1 MVSIM
6 RKSLILLYTSMLLF
20 TSTIAAETF
29 PEKTDAAVQ
38 DQENVMDSSQVQQ
51 LGDIIVKL
59 PEKYKIVII
68 PSTEELTTQEY
79 AVQLYNEYSMGP
91 NEMLLVFNKQKEELG
106 VKAGTF
112 FSSKGLSDEAIT
124 DLTNH
129 FFTPYAK
136 QKSYMTGLST
146 IVQQFSETVQRGAAS
161 ASGNDT
167 AATAEEKEPDGSSL
181 WLTTILLILAGILTL
196 GIYAYVQRR
205 KLNREMDE
213 IELWMDTIEEKL
225 HNFNGEED
233 APLAEGKVHPST
245 SLVEK
250 IRKDSL
256 PAAEFSLLEAESM
269 SERFRFNKA
278 AYQIQQTKDLLAHID
293 HEIGQLQSK
302 MFQNKIAEE
311 ECTRLLEEIKKTC
324 TLVERKLDEARLHYG
339 LTFFELRE
347 KHEQV
352 ANWLEAMP
360 KEIEN
365 EPTVFLN
372 QLKEKKQVLIDSLNA
387 VDRFPKLKQE
397 VTVALEQEISQLKTG
412 IQEMLAHGYQIPQ
425 EHFEDHLEEL
435 GSELTQLQNM
445 LYEGRIEGMPEKVNE
460 VKEQI
465 DSVYDLMEELVTKKG
480 MVDHY
485 MAEIPPILYTLDQER
500 KQLKEELEELSLRY
514 RVQEGA
520 IFNYYLELQKVCK
533 QAADQLFIAKQMD
546 GGNDLELIQ
555 AADLLAG
562 VQQDIEDLITLR
574 DKAYEELEELRKG
587 EFEAKDIVISLHA
600 EIVRVEQRIRRENLP
615 GIPLKLVEMIEEGK
629 KTLFEIEVS
638 LNEVPLELQRV
649 NNQVKQAS
657 EFTSQLIEYAGAVFK
672 YSQLAEEKIQLSNR
686 YRSTLKEV
694 NELLTEAEQAF
705 RNADYEQSYLLA
717 EKAYEISV
725 SYSEGL
731 SRLIR
736 KKKA

>member
-6 RKSLILLYTSMLLF
+6 RRSLILLYTSFVLF
-20 TSTIAAETF
+20 TSAVAAETF

-38 DQENVMDSSQVQQ
+38 DQDNVMDSSQVQQ

-68 PSTEELTTQEY
+68 PSTEELSTQEY
-79 AVQLYNEYSMGP
+79 ATQLYEEYGMGQD
-91 NEMLLVFNKQKEELG
+91 EMLLVFNKQKEELG
-106 VKAGTF
+106 VKAGSF
-112 FSSKGLSDEAIT
+112 FSSKGLSDETIQDVT
-124 DLTNH
+124 DH
-129 FFTPYAK
+129 FFTPYVK

-146 IVQQFSETVQRGAAS
+146 VVQQFSETVQKGSAPAQ
-161 ASGNDT
+161 ASGT
-167 AATAEEKEPDGSSL
+167 AATQEEKESGGSSS
-181 WLTTILLILAGILTL
+181 WLVTTLLILAGILTL
-196 GIYAYVQRR
+196 GIYAYIQRR

-213 IELWMDTIEEKL
+213 IELWMDAIEEKL
-225 HNFNGEED
+225 QNLKAED
-233 APLAEGKVHPST
+233 ESQADDKVHPGA

-269 SERFRFNKA
+269 CERFRFNKA
-278 AYQIQQTKDLLAHID
+278 ARQIQQTKDLLAHID

-302 MFQNKIAEE
+302 LFQNKIAEE
-311 ECTRLLEEIKKTC
+311 ECTRLLDEIKKTC

-339 LTFFELRE
+339 LTFYELRE

-360 KEIEN
+360 KEIES
-365 EPTVFLN
+365 EPTLFLN
-372 QLKEKKQVLIDSLNA
+372 QLKEKKQILIDSLNA
-387 VDRFPKLKQE
+387 VDRFPRLKQE
-397 VTVALEQEISQLKTG
+397 VAVALEREISQLKEG

-425 EHFEDHLEEL
+425 EQFNNHLEEL
-435 GSELTQLQNM
+435 GSELTQLRHM
-445 LYEGRIEGMPEKVNE
+445 LDEGRIEGMTEKVNE

-485 MAEIPPILYTLDQER
+485 MTEIPPILYTLDQER
-500 KQLKEELEELSLRY
+500 KQLKDELEELSLRY

-520 IFNYYLELQKVCK
+520 IFSYYLELQKVCK

-555 AADLLAG
+555 AADLLAA
-562 VQQDIEDLITLR
+562 VQQEIEDLITLR
-574 DKAYEELEELRKG
+574 DQAYEELEELRKG

-600 EIVRVEQRIRRENLP
+600 EIVRVEQQIRRENLP
-615 GIPLKLVEMIEEGK
+615 GVPLRLVEMIEEGK
-629 KTLFEIEVS
+629 KSLFEIEVS

-649 NNQVKQAS
+649 NNLVKLAS
-657 EFTSQLIEYAGAVFK
+657 EFISQLVEYAGSVFK
-672 YSQLAEEKIQLSNR
+672 YSRLAEEKIQLSNR
-686 YRSTLKEV
+686 YRSTVKEV

-717 EKAYEISV
+717 EKAYEMAV
-725 SYSEGL
+725 AYSEGL